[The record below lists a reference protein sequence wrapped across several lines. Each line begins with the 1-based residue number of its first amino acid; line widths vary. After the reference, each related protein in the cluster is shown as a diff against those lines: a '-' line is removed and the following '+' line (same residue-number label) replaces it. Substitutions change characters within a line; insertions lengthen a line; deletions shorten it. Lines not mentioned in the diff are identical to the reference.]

1 MINDS
6 TLNHMTGSRTL
17 RQCAVDVLVALTA
30 LYLALAIPQAGLKG
44 AGFINFPTDEAM
56 HFLAIAAFPSILLGV
71 ILAYVARVRGMA
83 VHLAKTALSIV
94 VSYIIFLAME
104 EVRLPQRLGHVE
116 ILWGLTLF
124 AALSLGCE
132 ALRCG
137 RNWTQTGTN
146 RVLLVGNGA
155 LSAQMEELIRTT
167 SSRYELVGKIDYPGP
182 VAPANSEDAQDI
194 FSKAKQ
200 LGANK
205 VVISLTERRG
215 VFPLQEM
222 LNCKLSGIEVLDS
235 PAMFERVTG
244 KLLIEN
250 ITPSWF
256 IFCHGFR
263 VTPLMRAVKRT
274 MDISL
279 SLFGLLLFAPFGV
292 LVALAIKMDS
302 PGPVFFR
309 QVRVGEGDK
318 PFSLIKFRSMRQD
331 AEKQCGAV
339 WAQKND
345 CRVTRLGRFLRKSR
359 LDEIPQLVNVLRG
372 EMSLVGPRP
381 ERPEFVQMLKERI
394 PYYSERH
401 FVKPG
406 VSGWAQVRYPYGA
419 SVEDAV
425 EKLRYDLFYIKNI
438 SIPMDFKIIF
448 KTIAVV
454 LFCRG
459 GR

>member
-1 MINDS
+1 MNDHHS
-6 TLNHMTGSRTL
+6 DHMTGRVTL
-17 RQCAVDVLVALTA
+17 KHCALDVLVALTA
-30 LYLALAIPQAGLKG
+30 LYLTVALPYMGMKGLDTS
-44 AGFINFPTDEAM
+44 FFPADKVL
-56 HFLAIAAFPSILLGV
+56 HFLVIVAFPSILLGL
-71 ILAYVARVRGMA
+71 ILAYAARSRGLA
-83 VHLAKTALSIV
+83 VQLAKTALSIL
-94 VSYIIFLAME
+94 VSYVLFLAME
-104 EVRLPQRLGHVE
+104 ETHLPNRLGQVQ
-116 ILWGLTLF
+116 IVWGLALF

-132 ALRCG
+132 AFR
-137 RNWTQTGTN
+137 QTRDWAKGGTDK
-146 RVLLVGNGA
+146 VLLVGNGA
-155 LSAQMEELIRTT
+155 LALQMEELIGQVHERF
-167 SSRYELVGKIDYPGP
+167 ELVGKVEYPGP
-182 VAPANSEDAQDI
+182 GNAAKTEDAQDI
-194 FSKAKQ
+194 FETAKR

-215 VFPLQEM
+215 VFPLQDM

-235 PAMFERVTG
+235 PAMFERMTG

-263 VTPLMRAVKRT
+263 VTPGMRAFKRCF
-274 MDISL
+274 DVIL
-279 SLFGLLLFAPFGV
+279 SLLGLLLFAPFGL
-292 LVALAIKMDS
+292 LVALAIKLDS

-309 QVRVGEGDK
+309 QVRVGEGDRA
-318 PFSLIKFRSMRQD
+318 FSLFKFRSMRQD

-345 CRVTRLGRFLRKSR
+345 CRVTRLGKFLRKSR

-381 ERPEFVQMLKERI
+381 ERPEFVRTLKERI

-401 FVKPG
+401 YVKPG

-425 EKLRYDLFYIKNI
+425 EKLRYDLYYIKNF
-438 SIPMDFKIIF
+438 SILLDFKIIL